1 MKDSS
6 ASATGR
12 AVAQL
17 ETIEKL
23 SQSLVSVVKSLPGE
37 KQDEKLLQLSLKFA
51 CINFS
56 TLRKE
61 LEKDGA
67 DRAALENPGVHFEE
81 LLSQLSENEKKIQ
94 DFKISLADAVM
105 ENRDLSKKL
114 HEKTEK
120 CNDLATQVT
129 QMQLHSKELALKL
142 STANETLTSRDLQIE
157 SSNREIQDTKT
168 RNLQLKNQIAE
179 LEDHIAKLTTKLEST
194 ALKLSEN
201 ELEMLKIHKDFG
213 HVVNSNNSQKLEIE
227 HLQIRTAELEEAI
240 EALQREKNHLQDKL
254 KKQLAGARRSI
265 EYSIPQPLTEG
276 SSVLEP
282 SVLPAYLPF
291 CFPERLPAPIR
302 FRREIKKLWP
312 ASLRAAQKAVPV
324 IFNDFGPAT
333 ELKIPAR
340 MQLKMPD
347 MVTVKRQ
354 RLDIKGCNFN
364 PFCDSVKI
372 VLPSHIVREINRFS
386 INYAPLRAR
395 KDISAYLIKSESKE
409 LRIFSNAR
417 FMPRK
422 IYTTS
427 FDLYLA
433 NLMQNSPNLYLK
445 NRKKQSFQVP
455 RFGIDISELT
465 HLKFANIFTEKLAFR
480 HRFQLQSQKLLAPV
494 PKFNCSFRRGNKLK
508 SVLETF
514 GNTISS
520 MVQKYDI
527 VVSPPAQ
534 NGGTAK

>member
-6 ASATGR
+6 ASATSR

-51 CINFS
+51 CLNFS

-67 DRAALENPGVHFEE
+67 DRAALENPGVQFEE
-81 LLSQLSENEKKIQ
+81 LLSQLSENEKRIQ

-105 ENRDLSKKL
+105 ENRDLAKKL

-179 LEDHIAKLTTKLEST
+179 LEDHIARSSAKLEST
-194 ALKLSEN
+194 SLKLSQN
-201 ELEMLKIHKDFG
+201 EAELLKIQKDFG

-227 HLQIRTAELEEAI
+227 HLQIRTAELEETI
-240 EALQREKNHLQDKL
+240 EALQREKTHLQDKL

-265 EYSIPQPLTEG
+265 DYSIPQPSSEG

-302 FRREIKKLWP
+302 FRREIKQLWP
-312 ASLRAAQKAVPV
+312 ASLKAAQKAVPV

-347 MVTVKRQ
+347 IVTVKRQ
-354 RLDIKGCNFN
+354 RLEITGCNFN

-372 VLPSHIVREINRFS
+372 VLPSQIVREINRFS
-386 INYAPLRAR
+386 IDYAPLGAR

-445 NRKKQSFQVP
+445 NRRKQSFQVP
-455 RFGIDISELT
+455 IFGIDISELT

>member
-6 ASATGR
+6 ASAAGR
-12 AVAQL
+12 VVAQL

-51 CINFS
+51 CLNFS

-61 LEKDGA
+61 LEKDCA
-67 DRAALENPGVHFEE
+67 DRAALENPGGQFEE

-105 ENRDLSKKL
+105 ENRDLAKKL

-120 CNDLATQVT
+120 CNDLASQVT
-129 QMQLHSKELALKL
+129 QMQLHSKDLTLKL
-142 STANETLTSRDLQIE
+142 ATANENLLSQEQQIE
-157 SSNREIQDTKT
+157 STNREMQDTKT
-168 RNLQLKNQIAE
+168 RNLQLKNQTAE

-201 ELEMLKIHKDFG
+201 ESEMRKIQKDFG

-227 HLQIRTAELEEAI
+227 HLQIRTAELEETI
-240 EALQREKNHLQDKL
+240 EALQREKTHLQDKL

-265 EYSIPQPLTEG
+265 DYSIPQPLSEG

-282 SVLPAYLPF
+282 SVLPAHLPF

-312 ASLRAAQKAVPV
+312 ASLKAAQKTVPV

-354 RLDIKGCNFN
+354 RLEITGCNFN

-372 VLPSHIVREINRFS
+372 VLPSQIVREVNRFS
-386 INYAPLRAR
+386 IDYAPLGAR

-455 RFGIDISELT
+455 GFGIDISELT